1 MSAGERGRG
10 AASGGGDGGGVPP
23 SPSSSPTAFL
33 AAFLQQELRG
43 AGRELGPCPENP
55 PAPLAREA
63 LRVQEQSEQLA
74 RELREVSRN
83 RAALRGHL
91 RDLRQY
97 LHVLREGQRLT
108 SLPVGAG
115 TPPSPPTRF

>member
-1 MSAGERGRG
+1 MRGCRRGE
-10 AASGGGDGGGVPP
+10 GGVPP
-23 SPSSSPTAFL
+23 SPSPSPTAFL

-108 SLPVGAG
+108 SMPVGAG
-115 TPPSPPTRF
+115 TPPLPLTQF